1 MRRTN
6 QLFLLLIL
14 FAAAWGV
21 QAQQLWKYVD
31 KDGKVTYSD
40 KPPKKGEKAEEV
52 KSDPKANI
60 LETQRGGAVGKES
73 AASQALK
80 DVNAR
85 ANARADKRD
94 KLRDA
99 VDNAKDELEAAK
111 KALEDGREPLPDEV
125 QIVVGRTKDGAPTGR
140 NAGVRKPEYYK
151 RIEGLEAAV
160 KKAETALEVAEG
172 NYRRGAP

>member
-1 MRRTN
+1 MRRISRV
-6 QLFLLLIL
+6 FVLLAMLTLSLGI
-14 FAAAWGV
+14 
-21 QAQQLWKYVD
+21 QAQQLWKYID

-73 AASQALK
+73 AASQTLK
-80 DVNAR
+80 DINAR
-85 ANARADKRD
+85 AAAKADKRD
-94 KLRDA
+94 KLREA
-99 VDNAKDELEAAK
+99 VDNAREELEAAK

-140 NAGVRKPEYYK
+140 NSGVRKPEYYK

-160 KKAETALEVAEG
+160 KKAEAALEVAEG

>member
-1 MRRTN
+1 MRRTK
-6 QLFLLLIL
+6 QLCAFLVL
-14 FAAAWGV
+14 FIAASGV
-21 QAQQLWKYVD
+21 QSQQLWKYVD

-73 AASQALK
+73 AASQTLK
-80 DVNAR
+80 DINSR
-85 ANARADKRD
+85 AAAKADKREQ
-94 KLRDA
+94 LRDA
-99 VDNAKDELEAAK
+99 VNNAREELEAAK

-160 KKAETALEVAEG
+160 KKAEAALEVAEG